1 MDHHHRPA
9 LDVPLERLA
18 ALGLPRPPSCT
29 VRRYLGAAVAVG
41 VLPAPAV
48 DRYLAAVDQADHSPG
63 GVDRATVEGAA
74 GELLAAVEAVEPAD
88 PRLADV
94 RRRLEPATR
103 LPAVLRRETVDDRVN
118 RLAFEPDPEPGED
131 DLPAP
136 AAAPSP
142 AVRGRRLWIAT
153 AVAWT
158 LAAAVLGHL
167 AGDPLGDLARAGASR
182 LLGWRVGDPQRLER
196 LREAAG
202 RRPHDVAV
210 WRALGA
216 EARRLDRWDHV
227 ILGLERRVG
236 LEPENAI
243 LLNELAWLRLTV
255 DERWL
260 LNPERALELAERAY
274 ALDPAPNIADT
285 LAEAAYQTG
294 DPERAVALEEE
305 AIAKVRGNDEFY
317 RRQLEKF
324 REAVRARSPSP

>member
-29 VRRYLGAAVAVG
+29 VRRYLGAAVAEG

-48 DRYLAAVDQADHSPG
+48 DRYLAVVDEAEHSSGGADPRAVA
-63 GVDRATVEGAA
+63 AAA

-88 PRLADV
+88 PRLAEV
-94 RRRLEPATR
+94 RRRLEPVTR
-103 LPAVLRRETVDDRVN
+103 LPAVLRRTTVDERIN
-118 RLAFEPDPEPGED
+118 RLSLEAEPEPAEEEEF
-131 DLPAP
+131 AP
-136 AAAPSP
+136 AGGPSP
-142 AVRGRRLWIAT
+142 AVRRRRLWIAA

-167 AGDPLGDLARAGASR
+167 VGDPLGDLARAGASR
-182 LLGWRVGDPQRLER
+182 VLGWRVGDPQRLER
-196 LREAAG
+196 LQQLAG
-202 RRPHDVAV
+202 SRPDDTGV
-210 WRALGA
+210 WRALVA
-216 EARRLDRWDHV
+216 EARRLDRWEHV

-236 LEPENAI
+236 LEPDNAT
-243 LLNELAWLRLTV
+243 LLNELAWLRLTI

-260 LNPERALELAERAY
+260 RDPERALELAERAY

-324 REAVRARSPSP
+324 REAVRARSQEP